1 MQAYWRSGGIAP
13 RMWLLITEVSITRG
27 INKNMCGKD
36 WFAGFVGINGGIVIR
51 KREGLST
58 ERV

>member
-1 MQAYWRSGGIAP
+1 
-13 RMWLLITEVSITRG
+13 MWLLITEVSITRG